1 MTVYV
6 CKYLDTRQGVVT
18 LEVDAPNRTDAVN
31 RIRLKGKP
39 ISVEEKVMGS
49 KEIVLFQ
56 SKKIKLKDISLF
68 CKQMSVMLES
78 GIPLNNA
85 VDILEQ
91 QATSKNLKSSLKI
104 VSKSLKEG
112 SQLSKAML
120 DQEGMFPDLL
130 IRMVQAGEK
139 TGKLDEVLEK
149 MSEHYTK
156 ELKTSRQIQGAMIY
170 PAVLA
175 FLAVAAVLALLYVV
189 IPSFSGIFEQ
199 SGMAMPLPTRI
210 VLAASN
216 FVRSSWYILFG
227 VTGILV
233 FLFLRYRSTEAGRY
247 QLDRLK
253 LNLPVIKGPMQKI
266 VTARFASTLAIL
278 TSAGIPLVEA
288 IESAAATTNNAV
300 VIEKMKI
307 ANEGLQKGERLTGM
321 ITSTGL
327 FPPMMLSM
335 VKIGEESGSLESMLV
350 KTSDYYEEELETA
363 IKQLLSLL
371 EPAMIIVMGVIIGGI
386 VASVMLPMFEL
397 AHAVDAGSG
406 VDQYEGASE
415 KFRR

>member
-91 QATSKNLKSSLKI
+91 QATSKNLKSSLKV

-253 LNLPVIKGPMQKI
+253 LNLPVIKGPMHKI

-321 ITSTGL
+321 ITATGL

-406 VDQYEGASE
+406 VDQ
-415 KFRR
+415 

>member
-1 MTVYV
+1 
-6 CKYLDTRQGVVT
+6 
-18 LEVDAPNRTDAVN
+18 VDAPNRTDAVN

-49 KEIVLFQ
+49 KEITLFQ

-68 CKQMSVMLES
+68 CKQMSVMLNS

-91 QATSKNLKSSLKI
+91 QTDAKNLKASLKVI
-104 VSKSLKEG
+104 SKGLKEGNQLSKSLIEQNG
-112 SQLSKAML
+112 L
-120 DQEGMFPDLL
+120 FPDLL

-139 TGKLDEVLEK
+139 TGKLDEVLER
-149 MSEHYTK
+149 MSEHYNK
-156 ELKTSRQIQGAMIY
+156 ELKTSRQIRGAMIY

-175 FLAVAAVLALLYVV
+175 FLAVAAVLALLYIV

-199 SGMAMPLPTRI
+199 SGMDMPLPTRI

-216 FVRSSWYILFG
+216 FVRSYWYILFG

-253 LNLPVIKGPMQKI
+253 LWLPVIKGPMQKI

-321 ITSTGL
+321 ITATGL

-335 VKIGEESGSLESMLV
+335 VKIGEESGSLESMLI

-406 VDQYEGASE
+406 VDQ
-415 KFRR
+415 

>member
-233 FLFLRYRSTEAGRY
+233 FLFLRYRSTETGRY

-397 AHAVDAGSG
+397 AHAVDAGAETN
-406 VDQYEGASE
+406 Q
-415 KFRR
+415 

>member
-49 KEIVLFQ
+49 KEINLFQ

-68 CKQMSVMLES
+68 CKQMSVMLNS

-91 QATSKNLKSSLKI
+91 QTDAKNLKASLKVI
-104 VSKSLKEG
+104 SKSLKEG

-149 MSEHYTK
+149 MSEHYNK
-156 ELKTSRQIQGAMIY
+156 ELKTSRQIRGAMIY

-175 FLAVAAVLALLYVV
+175 FLAVAAVLALLYIV

-199 SGMAMPLPTRI
+199 SGMDMPLPTRI

-216 FVRSSWYILFG
+216 FVRSYWYILFG

-253 LNLPVIKGPMQKI
+253 LWLPVIKGPMQKI

-321 ITSTGL
+321 ITATGL

-406 VDQYEGASE
+406 VDQ
-415 KFRR
+415 

>member
-253 LNLPVIKGPMQKI
+253 LTLPVIKGPMQKI

-406 VDQYEGASE
+406 VDQ
-415 KFRR
+415 

>member
-49 KEIVLFQ
+49 KEIHLFQ

-149 MSEHYTK
+149 MSEHYNK
-156 ELKTSRQIQGAMIY
+156 ELKTSRQIRGAMIY

-175 FLAVAAVLALLYVV
+175 FLAVAAVLALLYIV

-199 SGMAMPLPTRI
+199 SGMDMPLPTRI

-216 FVRSSWYILFG
+216 FVRSYWYILFG

-321 ITSTGL
+321 ITATGL

-335 VKIGEESGSLESMLV
+335 VKIGEESGSLESMLI

-406 VDQYEGASE
+406 VDQ
-415 KFRR
+415 

>member
-233 FLFLRYRSTEAGRY
+233 FLFLRYRSTETGRY

-321 ITSTGL
+321 ITATGL

-406 VDQYEGASE
+406 VDQ
-415 KFRR
+415 

>member
-149 MSEHYTK
+149 MSEHYNK
-156 ELKTSRQIQGAMIY
+156 ELKTSRQIRGAMIY

-227 VTGILV
+227 VIGILV

-406 VDQYEGASE
+406 VDQKEGASE

>member
-104 VSKSLKEG
+104 ISKSLKEG

-149 MSEHYTK
+149 MSEHYNK
-156 ELKTSRQIQGAMIY
+156 ELKTSRQIRGAMIY

-199 SGMAMPLPTRI
+199 SGMDMPLPTRI

-216 FVRSSWYILFG
+216 FVRSYWYILFG
-227 VTGILV
+227 VMGILV

-253 LNLPVIKGPMQKI
+253 LWLPVIKGPMQKI

-321 ITSTGL
+321 ITATGL

-406 VDQYEGASE
+406 VDQ
-415 KFRR
+415 

>member
-49 KEIVLFQ
+49 KEITLFQ

-149 MSEHYTK
+149 MSEHYNK
-156 ELKTSRQIQGAMIY
+156 ELKTSRQIRGAMIY

-175 FLAVAAVLALLYVV
+175 FLAVAAVLALLYIV

-199 SGMAMPLPTRI
+199 SGMDMPLPTRI

-216 FVRSSWYILFG
+216 FVRSYWYILFG

-253 LNLPVIKGPMQKI
+253 LWLPVIKGPMQKI

-321 ITSTGL
+321 ITATGL

-406 VDQYEGASE
+406 ADQ
-415 KFRR
+415 

>member
-112 SQLSKAML
+112 SQLSKAMI

-149 MSEHYTK
+149 MSEHYNK
-156 ELKTSRQIQGAMIY
+156 ELKTSRQIRGAMIY

-216 FVRSSWYILFG
+216 FVRSYWYILFG

-253 LNLPVIKGPMQKI
+253 LWLPVIKGPMQKI

-406 VDQYEGASE
+406 VDQ
-415 KFRR
+415 

>member
-149 MSEHYTK
+149 MSEHYNK
-156 ELKTSRQIQGAMIY
+156 ELKTSRQIRGAMIY

-175 FLAVAAVLALLYVV
+175 FLAVAAVLALLYIV

-216 FVRSSWYILFG
+216 FVRSYWYILFG

-253 LNLPVIKGPMQKI
+253 LWLPVIKGPMQKI

-321 ITSTGL
+321 ITATGL

-397 AHAVDAGSG
+397 AHAVDAGAG
-406 VDQYEGASE
+406 ADQ
-415 KFRR
+415 

>member
-68 CKQMSVMLES
+68 CKQMSVMLNS

-91 QATSKNLKSSLKI
+91 QTDAKNLKASLKVI
-104 VSKSLKEG
+104 SKSLKEG

-149 MSEHYTK
+149 MSEHYNK
-156 ELKTSRQIQGAMIY
+156 ELKTSRQIRGAMIY

-175 FLAVAAVLALLYVV
+175 FLAVAAVLALLYIV

-199 SGMAMPLPTRI
+199 SGMDMPLPTRI

-216 FVRSSWYILFG
+216 FVRSYWYILFG

-321 ITSTGL
+321 ITATGL

-335 VKIGEESGSLESMLV
+335 VKIGEESGSLESMLI

-406 VDQYEGASE
+406 VDQ
-415 KFRR
+415 

>member
-68 CKQMSVMLES
+68 CKQMSLMLES

-149 MSEHYTK
+149 MSEHYNK
-156 ELKTSRQIQGAMIY
+156 ELKTSRQIRGAMIY

-216 FVRSSWYILFG
+216 FVRSYWYILFG

-253 LNLPVIKGPMQKI
+253 LWLPVIKGPMQKI

-321 ITSTGL
+321 ITATGL

-397 AHAVDAGSG
+397 AHAVDAGAETN
-406 VDQYEGASE
+406 Q
-415 KFRR
+415 

>member
-68 CKQMSVMLES
+68 CKQMSVMLNS

-91 QATSKNLKSSLKI
+91 QTDAKNLKASLKVI
-104 VSKSLKEG
+104 SKGLKEGNQLSKSLIEQNG
-112 SQLSKAML
+112 L
-120 DQEGMFPDLL
+120 FPDLL

-139 TGKLDEVLEK
+139 TGKLDEVLER
-149 MSEHYTK
+149 MSEHYNK
-156 ELKTSRQIQGAMIY
+156 ELKTSRQIRGAMIY

-175 FLAVAAVLALLYVV
+175 FLAVAATLVLLYVV
-189 IPSFSGIFEQ
+189 IPNFSGIFEQ
-199 SGMAMPLPTRI
+199 SGVALPLPTRI

-216 FVRSSWYILFG
+216 FVQSYWYILFG
-227 VTGILV
+227 GVGLLV

-247 QLDRLK
+247 QLDQLK
-253 LNLPVIKGPMQKI
+253 LKMPVVKGPMQKI
-266 VTARFASTLAIL
+266 VTARFASTLATL

-288 IESAAATTNNAV
+288 IDSAAATTNNAV
-300 VIEKMKI
+300 VIDKLRI

-321 ITSTGL
+321 LTSTGL

-335 VKIGEESGSLESMLV
+335 VKIGEESGSLESMLN
-350 KTSDYYEEELETA
+350 KTSDFYEEELEAA

-386 VASVMLPMFEL
+386 VASVMLPMFEI
-397 AHAVDAGSG
+397 ANAV
-406 VDQYEGASE
+406 QQGAE
-415 KFRR
+415 ANQ

>member
-149 MSEHYTK
+149 MSEHYNK
-156 ELKTSRQIQGAMIY
+156 ELKTSRQIRGAMIY

-175 FLAVAAVLALLYVV
+175 FLAVGAVLALLYIV

-227 VTGILV
+227 VAGILV

-321 ITSTGL
+321 ITATGL

-397 AHAVDAGSG
+397 AHAVDAGAG
-406 VDQYEGASE
+406 ADQ
-415 KFRR
+415 

>member
-149 MSEHYTK
+149 MSEHYNK
-156 ELKTSRQIQGAMIY
+156 ELKTSRQIRGAMIY

-175 FLAVAAVLALLYVV
+175 FLAVGAVLALLYVV

-216 FVRSSWYILFG
+216 FVRSYWYILFG

-253 LNLPVIKGPMQKI
+253 LWLPVIKGPMQKI

-288 IESAAATTNNAV
+288 IESAAATTNNTV
-300 VIEKMKI
+300 VIEKIKI

-321 ITSTGL
+321 ITATGL

-406 VDQYEGASE
+406 ADQ
-415 KFRR
+415 

>member
-149 MSEHYTK
+149 MSEHYNK
-156 ELKTSRQIQGAMIY
+156 ELKTSRQIRGAMIY

-406 VDQYEGASE
+406 VDQ
-415 KFRR
+415 

>member
-112 SQLSKAML
+112 SQLSKAMI

-149 MSEHYTK
+149 MSEHYNK
-156 ELKTSRQIQGAMIY
+156 ELKTSRQIRGAMIY

-175 FLAVAAVLALLYVV
+175 FLAVGAVLALLYIV

-321 ITSTGL
+321 ITATGL

-335 VKIGEESGSLESMLV
+335 VKIGEESGSLESMLI

-406 VDQYEGASE
+406 VDQ
-415 KFRR
+415 

>member
-149 MSEHYTK
+149 MSEHYNK
-156 ELKTSRQIQGAMIY
+156 ELKTSRQIRGAMIY

-175 FLAVAAVLALLYVV
+175 FLAVGAVLALLYVV

-216 FVRSSWYILFG
+216 FVRSYWYILFG

-253 LNLPVIKGPMQKI
+253 LWLPVIKGPMQKI

-406 VDQYEGASE
+406 ADQ
-415 KFRR
+415 

>member
-1 MTVYV
+1 MTIYV

-49 KEIVLFQ
+49 KEITLFQ

-68 CKQMSVMLES
+68 CKQMSVMLNS

-91 QATSKNLKSSLKI
+91 QTDAKNLKASLKVI
-104 VSKSLKEG
+104 SKSLKEG

-149 MSEHYTK
+149 MSEHYNK
-156 ELKTSRQIQGAMIY
+156 ELKTSRQIRGAMIY

-175 FLAVAAVLALLYVV
+175 FLAVAAVLALLYIV

-199 SGMAMPLPTRI
+199 SGMDMPLPTRI

-216 FVRSSWYILFG
+216 FVRSYWYILFG

-253 LNLPVIKGPMQKI
+253 LWLPVIKGPMQKI

-321 ITSTGL
+321 ITATGL

-335 VKIGEESGSLESMLV
+335 VKIGEESGSLESMLI

-406 VDQYEGASE
+406 VDQ
-415 KFRR
+415 

>member
-1 MTVYV
+1 
-6 CKYLDTRQGVVT
+6 
-18 LEVDAPNRTDAVN
+18 VDAPNRTDAVN

-149 MSEHYTK
+149 MSEHYNK
-156 ELKTSRQIQGAMIY
+156 ELKTSRQIRGAMIY

-199 SGMAMPLPTRI
+199 SGMDMPLPTRI

-216 FVRSSWYILFG
+216 FVRSYWYILFG

-253 LNLPVIKGPMQKI
+253 LWLPVIKGPMQKI

-335 VKIGEESGSLESMLV
+335 VKIGEESGSLESMLI

-406 VDQYEGASE
+406 ADQ
-415 KFRR
+415 

>member
-156 ELKTSRQIQGAMIY
+156 ELKTSRQIRGAMIY

-199 SGMAMPLPTRI
+199 SGMDMPLPTRI

-216 FVRSSWYILFG
+216 FVRSYWYILFG

-253 LNLPVIKGPMQKI
+253 LWLPVIKGPMQKI

-321 ITSTGL
+321 ITATGL

-406 VDQYEGASE
+406 VDQ
-415 KFRR
+415 

>member
-1 MTVYV
+1 MTIYV

-49 KEIVLFQ
+49 KEITLFQ

-68 CKQMSVMLES
+68 CKQMSVMLNS

-91 QATSKNLKSSLKI
+91 QTDAKNLKASLKVI
-104 VSKSLKEG
+104 SKGLKEGKQLSKSLIEQNG
-112 SQLSKAML
+112 L
-120 DQEGMFPDLL
+120 FPDLL

-139 TGKLDEVLEK
+139 TGKLDEVLER
-149 MSEHYTK
+149 MSEHYNK
-156 ELKTSRQIQGAMIY
+156 ELKTSRQIRGAMIY

-175 FLAVAAVLALLYVV
+175 FLAVAATLVLLYVV
-189 IPSFSGIFEQ
+189 IPNFSGIFEQ
-199 SGMAMPLPTRI
+199 SGVALPLPTRI

-216 FVRSSWYILFG
+216 FVQSYWYILFG
-227 VTGILV
+227 GVGLLV

-247 QLDRLK
+247 QLDQLK
-253 LNLPVIKGPMQKI
+253 LKMPVVKGPMQKI
-266 VTARFASTLAIL
+266 VTARFASTLATL

-288 IESAAATTNNAV
+288 IDSAAATTNNAV
-300 VIEKMKI
+300 VIDKLRI

-321 ITSTGL
+321 LTSTGL

-335 VKIGEESGSLESMLV
+335 VKIGEESGSLESMLN
-350 KTSDYYEEELETA
+350 KTSDFYEEELEAA

-386 VASVMLPMFEL
+386 VASVMLPMFEI
-397 AHAVDAGSG
+397 ANAV
-406 VDQYEGASE
+406 QQGAE
-415 KFRR
+415 ANQ

>member
-49 KEIVLFQ
+49 KEITLFQ

-149 MSEHYTK
+149 MSEHYNK
-156 ELKTSRQIQGAMIY
+156 ELKTSRQIRGAMIY

-216 FVRSSWYILFG
+216 FVRSYWYILFG

-253 LNLPVIKGPMQKI
+253 LWLPVIKGPMQKI

-321 ITSTGL
+321 ITATGL

-397 AHAVDAGSG
+397 AHAVDAGAETN
-406 VDQYEGASE
+406 Q
-415 KFRR
+415 

>member
-49 KEIVLFQ
+49 KEITLFQ

-149 MSEHYTK
+149 MSEHYNK
-156 ELKTSRQIQGAMIY
+156 ELKTSRQIRGAMIY

-216 FVRSSWYILFG
+216 FVRSYWYILFG

-253 LNLPVIKGPMQKI
+253 LWLPVIKGPMQKI

-321 ITSTGL
+321 ITATGL

-406 VDQYEGASE
+406 ADQ
-415 KFRR
+415 

>member
-112 SQLSKAML
+112 SQLSKAMI

-149 MSEHYTK
+149 MSEHYNK
-156 ELKTSRQIQGAMIY
+156 ELKTSRQIRGAMIY

-216 FVRSSWYILFG
+216 FVRSYWYILFG

-233 FLFLRYRSTEAGRY
+233 FLFLRYRSTEVGRY

-253 LNLPVIKGPMQKI
+253 LWLPVIKGPMQKI

-321 ITSTGL
+321 ITATDL

-406 VDQYEGASE
+406 ADQ
-415 KFRR
+415 

>member
-247 QLDRLK
+247 QLDQLK

-406 VDQYEGASE
+406 ADQ
-415 KFRR
+415 

>member
-68 CKQMSVMLES
+68 CKQMSVMLNS

-91 QATSKNLKSSLKI
+91 QTDAKNLKASLKVI
-104 VSKSLKEG
+104 SKSLKEG

-149 MSEHYTK
+149 MSEHYNK
-156 ELKTSRQIQGAMIY
+156 ELKTSRQIRGAMIY

-175 FLAVAAVLALLYVV
+175 FLAVGAVLALLYIV

-321 ITSTGL
+321 ITATGL

-335 VKIGEESGSLESMLV
+335 VKIGEESGSLESMLI

-406 VDQYEGASE
+406 VDQ
-415 KFRR
+415 

>member
-120 DQEGMFPDLL
+120 DQEGMYPDLL

-149 MSEHYTK
+149 MSEHYNK
-156 ELKTSRQIQGAMIY
+156 ELKTSRQIRGAMIY

-216 FVRSSWYILFG
+216 FVRSYWYILFG

-253 LNLPVIKGPMQKI
+253 LWLPVIKGPMQKI

-406 VDQYEGASE
+406 ADQ
-415 KFRR
+415 

>member
-49 KEIVLFQ
+49 KEITLFQ

-68 CKQMSVMLES
+68 CKQMSVMLNS

-91 QATSKNLKSSLKI
+91 QTDAKNLKASLKVI
-104 VSKSLKEG
+104 SKGLKEGNQLSKSLIEQNG
-112 SQLSKAML
+112 L
-120 DQEGMFPDLL
+120 FPDLL

-139 TGKLDEVLEK
+139 TGKLDEVLER
-149 MSEHYTK
+149 MSEHYNK
-156 ELKTSRQIQGAMIY
+156 ELKTSRQIRGAMIY

-175 FLAVAAVLALLYVV
+175 FLAVAATLVLLYVV
-189 IPSFSGIFEQ
+189 IPNFSGIFEQ
-199 SGMAMPLPTRI
+199 SGVALPLPTRI

-216 FVRSSWYILFG
+216 FVQSYWYILFG
-227 VTGILV
+227 VVGLLV

-247 QLDRLK
+247 QLDHLK
-253 LNLPVIKGPMQKI
+253 LWLPIIKGPMQKI
-266 VTARFASTLAIL
+266 VTARFASTLATL

-300 VIEKMKI
+300 VIDKLRI

-321 ITSTGL
+321 LTSTGL

-335 VKIGEESGSLESMLV
+335 VKIGEESGSLESMLN
-350 KTSDYYEEELETA
+350 KTSDFYEEELEAA

-386 VASVMLPMFEL
+386 VASVMLPMFEI
-397 AHAVDAGSG
+397 ANAV
-406 VDQYEGASE
+406 QQGAE
-415 KFRR
+415 ANQ

>member
-49 KEIVLFQ
+49 KEITLFQ

-68 CKQMSVMLES
+68 CKQMSVMLNS

-91 QATSKNLKSSLKI
+91 QTDAKNLKASLKVI
-104 VSKSLKEG
+104 SKGLKEGNQLSKSLIEQNG
-112 SQLSKAML
+112 L
-120 DQEGMFPDLL
+120 FPDLL

-149 MSEHYTK
+149 MSEHYNK
-156 ELKTSRQIQGAMIY
+156 ELKTSRQIRGAMIY

-175 FLAVAAVLALLYVV
+175 FLAVAATLVLLYVV
-189 IPSFSGIFEQ
+189 IPNFSGIFEQ
-199 SGMAMPLPTRI
+199 SGVALPLPTRI

-216 FVRSSWYILFG
+216 FVQSYWYILFG
-227 VTGILV
+227 GVGLLV

-247 QLDRLK
+247 QLDQLK
-253 LNLPVIKGPMQKI
+253 LKMPVVKGPMQKI
-266 VTARFASTLAIL
+266 VTARFASTLATL

-288 IESAAATTNNAV
+288 IDSAAATTNNAV
-300 VIEKMKI
+300 VIDKLRI

-321 ITSTGL
+321 LTSTGL

-335 VKIGEESGSLESMLV
+335 VKIGEESGSLESMLN
-350 KTSDYYEEELETA
+350 KTSDFYEEELEAA

-371 EPAMIIVMGVIIGGI
+371 EPAMIIFMGVIIGGI
-386 VASVMLPMFEL
+386 VASVMLPMFEI
-397 AHAVDAGSG
+397 ANAV
-406 VDQYEGASE
+406 QQGAE
-415 KFRR
+415 ANQ

>member
-49 KEIVLFQ
+49 KEITLFQ

-149 MSEHYTK
+149 MSEHYNK
-156 ELKTSRQIQGAMIY
+156 ELKTSRQIRGAMIY

-216 FVRSSWYILFG
+216 FVRSYWYILFG

-321 ITSTGL
+321 ITATGL

-397 AHAVDAGSG
+397 AHAVDAGAETN
-406 VDQYEGASE
+406 Q
-415 KFRR
+415 

>member
-49 KEIVLFQ
+49 KEITLFQ

-68 CKQMSVMLES
+68 CKQMSVMLNS

-91 QATSKNLKSSLKI
+91 QTDAKNLKASLKVI
-104 VSKSLKEG
+104 SKGLKEGNQLSKSLIEQNG
-112 SQLSKAML
+112 L
-120 DQEGMFPDLL
+120 FPDLL

-139 TGKLDEVLEK
+139 TGKLDEVLER
-149 MSEHYTK
+149 MSEHYNK
-156 ELKTSRQIQGAMIY
+156 ELKTSRQIRGAMIY

-175 FLAVAAVLALLYVV
+175 FLAVAATLVLLYVV
-189 IPSFSGIFEQ
+189 IPNFSGIFEQ
-199 SGMAMPLPTRI
+199 SGVALPLPTRI

-216 FVRSSWYILFG
+216 FVQSYWYILFG
-227 VTGILV
+227 GVGLLV

-253 LNLPVIKGPMQKI
+253 LWLPVIKGPMQKI

-321 ITSTGL
+321 ITATGL

-335 VKIGEESGSLESMLV
+335 VKIGEESGSLESMLI

-406 VDQYEGASE
+406 VDQ
-415 KFRR
+415 

>member
-112 SQLSKAML
+112 SQLSKAMI

-406 VDQYEGASE
+406 VDQ
-415 KFRR
+415 

>member
-1 MTVYV
+1 MTIYV

-49 KEIVLFQ
+49 KEIHLFQ

-149 MSEHYTK
+149 MSEHYNK
-156 ELKTSRQIQGAMIY
+156 ELKTSRQIRGAMIY

-175 FLAVAAVLALLYVV
+175 FLAVGAVLALLYIV

-406 VDQYEGASE
+406 VDQ
-415 KFRR
+415 

>member
-49 KEIVLFQ
+49 KEITFFQ

-68 CKQMSVMLES
+68 CKQMSVMLNS

-91 QATSKNLKSSLKI
+91 QTDAKNLKASLKVI
-104 VSKSLKEG
+104 SKSLKEG

-149 MSEHYTK
+149 MSEHYNK
-156 ELKTSRQIQGAMIY
+156 ELKTSRQIRGAMIY

-175 FLAVAAVLALLYVV
+175 FLAVAAVLALLYIV

-199 SGMAMPLPTRI
+199 SGMDMPLPTRI

-216 FVRSSWYILFG
+216 FVRSYWYILFG

-253 LNLPVIKGPMQKI
+253 LWLPVIKGPMQKI

-321 ITSTGL
+321 ITATGL

-335 VKIGEESGSLESMLV
+335 VKIGEESGSLESMLI

-406 VDQYEGASE
+406 VDQ
-415 KFRR
+415 

>member
-91 QATSKNLKSSLKI
+91 QATSKNLKSSLKV

-321 ITSTGL
+321 ITATGL

-397 AHAVDAGSG
+397 AHAVDAGAETN
-406 VDQYEGASE
+406 Q
-415 KFRR
+415 